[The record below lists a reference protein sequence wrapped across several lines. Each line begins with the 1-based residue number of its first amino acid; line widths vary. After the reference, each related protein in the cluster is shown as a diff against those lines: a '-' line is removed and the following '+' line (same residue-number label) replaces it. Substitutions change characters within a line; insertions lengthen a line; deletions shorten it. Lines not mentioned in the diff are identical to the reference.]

1 MKRREFL
8 TASLLA
14 AGYTAFSGNLE
25 SFAPAKPSVNGTDKL
40 TKIKTAMM
48 AFQRFSWEQGIASHA
63 MLDSGDEH
71 TVIALA
77 IGAIER
83 QITDG
88 RFGRLGQENS
98 VTDPMSCGEAVW
110 FAWLKTGN
118 IYFKTAFDKMLDYA
132 LKAAPKTDDGI
143 LYHFDNSKQIW
154 VDSMYMAPPFLAF
167 AGEHEEAFKQ
177 LSGFRKVLYD
187 PQSGLYKH
195 QYDDAKKQLKRDV
208 IWATGNGWAAA
219 GLARTLRF
227 IPTEASDMRLTL
239 RQWLRELI
247 DAAMKYKTND
257 GYFRDIMDDSNSF
270 KETNSGQMFAY
281 AIYTAVHNKDLDRKY
296 LKYAN
301 ELRNAA
307 RLKVDDWGYAREAAA
322 APRFKTPGISTEA
335 QAFAVMME
343 SAYNKLKKTK

>member
-98 VTDPMSCGEAVW
+98 VTDPMSCGKL
-110 FAWLKTGN
+110 FGLPGLKQEIFT
-118 IYFKTAFDKMLDYA
+118 
-132 LKAAPKTDDGI
+132 
-143 LYHFDNSKQIW
+143 
-154 VDSMYMAPPFLAF
+154 
-167 AGEHEEAFKQ
+167 
-177 LSGFRKVLYD
+177 
-187 PQSGLYKH
+187 
-195 QYDDAKKQLKRDV
+195 LKRLL
-208 IWATGNGWAAA
+208 IKCST
-219 GLARTLRF
+219 
-227 IPTEASDMRLTL
+227 IP
-239 RQWLRELI
+239 
-247 DAAMKYKTND
+247 
-257 GYFRDIMDDSNSF
+257 
-270 KETNSGQMFAY
+270 
-281 AIYTAVHNKDLDRKY
+281 
-296 LKYAN
+296 
-301 ELRNAA
+301 
-307 RLKVDDWGYAREAAA
+307 
-322 APRFKTPGISTEA
+322 
-335 QAFAVMME
+335 
-343 SAYNKLKKTK
+343 